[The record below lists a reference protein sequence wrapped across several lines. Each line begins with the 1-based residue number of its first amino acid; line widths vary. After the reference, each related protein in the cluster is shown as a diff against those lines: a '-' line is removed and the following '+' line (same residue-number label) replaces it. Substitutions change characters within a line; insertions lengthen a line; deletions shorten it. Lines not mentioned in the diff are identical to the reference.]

1 MKRRQLLTGIAATG
15 LGAMVVPARRAFAQ
29 SPRVLRVTSFLP
41 WDDVNMTAFRAFVET
56 VNQRAEGALELH
68 WIGGPE
74 AVPPFTQFDAL
85 QEGVVDVIFSAE
97 SYYGQGITGAPYTH
111 LTMRTPQEERA
122 NGYVDFRRELM
133 APHGVHYLGRGEFGP
148 WFHVFLNNPLNTL
161 EDFAGRR
168 VRVSGTYAVFME
180 ALGAAP
186 ITMPGSEIY
195 TALDRGAI
203 DGYAWSVLGNMSMSW
218 HEVVRYIVAP
228 KLFNMNI
235 ETLINREV
243 YESLGPDLQAI
254 LEEAMIENEVEYT
267 PIMTEIAQNEYD
279 EMVAAGLE
287 PIELSEEDTRRYLEL
302 AYQSQWQLVEQSG
315 DPAVV
320 ARLREFFGS

>member
-1 MKRRQLLTGIAATG
+1 MKRRQLLTGMAATG
-15 LGAMVVPARRAFAQ
+15 LGAMVLPAPMVLAQ

-56 VNQRAEGALELH
+56 VNERTEGALELR

-74 AVPPFTQFDAL
+74 AVPAFNQFDAL

-111 LTMRTPQEERA
+111 LTRRTPSEERE

-133 APHGVHYLGRGEFGP
+133 APHGARYLGRGEFGP
-148 WFHVFLNNPLNTL
+148 WFHVFTNNRISKLD
-161 EDFAGRR
+161 DFAGQRI
-168 VRVSGTYAVFME
+168 RVSGTYGVFME

-218 HEVVRYIVAP
+218 HEVVRYIVP
-228 KLFNMNI
+228 PRLFNMNI
-235 ETLINREV
+235 ETLINAETFAALDPALQTLLDEV
-243 YESLGPDLQAI
+243 MA
-254 LEEAMIENEVEYT
+254 ENEVDYT
-267 PIMTEIAQNEYD
+267 PIMTEIAQREHD

-287 PIELSEEDTRRYLEL
+287 PVELSQADTERYLEL
-302 AYQSQWQLVEQSG
+302 AYQSQWQLVEDAG

-320 ARLREFFGS
+320 SRLREFFG